1 MVASAS
7 EEVRPDILDRLF
19 TYPVML
25 REFCCT
31 VPGIHPCWHL
41 YTFVS
46 WWSELGMKCLVT
58 GTSNPFNLAH
68 VLAEPLA
75 RGTP

>member
-46 WWSELGMKCLVT
+46 WWSELGI
-58 GTSNPFNLAH
+58 SNAYWYLQPFNLAH